1 MNFKFVCRKISVIS
15 QVKNEENLKMM
26 MEQDL
31 EISIR
36 PRRNR
41 MQPCVRALLQ
51 ETHLL
56 PQELIAPLFVSD
68 GLKKKEAIS
77 SMPDVFRY
85 SCDQV
90 LSHIEELQRA
100 GVGIVNLFCHMSADK
115 KDPFGTEATKRE
127 NLLQQAIAMIKRE
140 FPEVCIMADIA
151 LDPFTD
157 HGHDGILNED
167 GIVRN
172 DETILQ
178 LCQMALRA
186 AEAGVDFISPSD
198 MMDGRVKVLRKSLD
212 LHRFHN
218 VGILSYAAKFASCFY
233 GPFRDVLE
241 SNLTIGDKKNYQV
254 NPANAKEALFECLL
268 DEQEGA
274 DMLLIKPA
282 LTNLDIISNV
292 SQKTNIPVGAY
303 QVSGEYC
310 MIKAAAQN
318 GWLDE
323 MKAFEESLLCI
334 KRAGAKFIITYAALA
349 VARHLQ

>member
-1 MNFKFVCRKISVIS
+1 MNVKLECRKILPIS
-15 QVKNEENLKMM
+15 QVKNEENVKMM
-26 MEQDL
+26 LEHDL

-41 MQPCVRALLQ
+41 IKPCVRALLQ

-56 PQELIAPLFVSD
+56 PQEFIVPLFVTE
-68 GLKKKEAIS
+68 GHKKKEAVQ
-77 SMPDVFRY
+77 SMPNVFRY
-85 SCDQV
+85 SQDAA
-90 LSHIEELQRA
+90 LSYIEELQNA
-100 GVGIVNLFCHMSADK
+100 GIGIVNLFCHTSPEK
-115 KDPFGTEATKRE
+115 KDPFGSEATKRE
-127 NLLQQAIAMIKRE
+127 NLLQQAISTIKRE
-140 FPEVCIMADIA
+140 FPDICIMADIA

-157 HGHDGILNED
+157 HGHDGILDDD
-167 GIVRN
+167 GTVRN

-178 LCQMALRA
+178 LSQMALRA

-198 MMDGRVKVLRKSLD
+198 MMDGRVKVLRKTLD
-212 LHRFHN
+212 QYHFQN
-218 VGILSYAAKFASCFY
+218 VGILSYAAKYASCFY
-233 GPFRDVLE
+233 GPFRDVLD
-241 SNLTIGDKKNYQV
+241 STLKVGDKKNYQV
-254 NPANAKEALFECLL
+254 NPANAKEAVFECLL

-282 LTNLDIISNV
+282 LTNLDIIAAV

-310 MIKAAAQN
+310 MIKAAAYN

-334 KRAGAKFIITYAALA
+334 KRAGAKFIITYAALD
-349 VARHLQ
+349 VAKYL